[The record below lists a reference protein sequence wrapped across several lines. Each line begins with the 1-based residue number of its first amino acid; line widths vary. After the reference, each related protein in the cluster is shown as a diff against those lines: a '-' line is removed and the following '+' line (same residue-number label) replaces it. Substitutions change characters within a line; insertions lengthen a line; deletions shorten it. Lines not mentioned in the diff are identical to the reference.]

1 MVLFGPEEETP
12 GHCGVVDTNLDVHD
26 IVDEAASSARYLCSH
41 HYGDCPDI
49 HISTFSKLDI
59 FESFR

>member
-12 GHCGVVDTNLDVHD
+12 GHFGVIDTSLDVQD
-26 IVDEAASSARYLCSH
+26 IVDEAASSARYLCNH

-49 HISTFSKLDI
+49 HISIFSKI
-59 FESFR
+59 TS